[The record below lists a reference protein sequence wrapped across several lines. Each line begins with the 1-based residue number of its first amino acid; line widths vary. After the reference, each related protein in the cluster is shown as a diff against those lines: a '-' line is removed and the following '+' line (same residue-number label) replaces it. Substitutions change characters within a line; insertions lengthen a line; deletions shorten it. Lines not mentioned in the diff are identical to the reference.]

1 MKKGITK
8 KRMSKKRSLRKK
20 TRRRNK
26 PKYRGGSIKDDT
38 IFSRITKLNH
48 KVYGDIYTFG
58 DNDGISSHIKNGE
71 IWEENLSQIMAKYY
85 VAGTDILDIG
95 ANIGLNSLR
104 ADQIN
109 KITGTCHLF
118 EPQSDVF
125 LLLNLNTQSLNRKL
139 YNMALSDNYSIIS
152 YAQDTNNIGATRIKN
167 NNTTNDKISVLS
179 CNLDSLKFD
188 NKISLIKMD
197 IEENEIKVLNGALST
212 IKQHMPTIII
222 ESFKENYLSVEKILL
237 DLGYTMAEKLSEDN
251 YVFIPKA

>member
-1 MKKGITK
+1 MRST
-8 KRMSKKRSLRKK
+8 KKRSLR
-20 TRRRNK
+20 RRK
-26 PKYRGGSIKDDT
+26 IIKGGSVKDDS
-38 IFSRITKLNH
+38 IFSRITKINH

-58 DNDGISSHIKNGE
+58 DKDSISSTIQNGE
-71 IWEENLSQIMAKYY
+71 VWEEALCQTMAKYY
-85 VAGTDILDIG
+85 IPGTDMLDIG

-104 ADQIN
+104 TDQIN

-152 YAQDTNNIGATRIKN
+152 YVQAINNIGATKVKN
-167 NNTTNDKISVLS
+167 TNSTNDKISVLA

-212 IKQHMPTIII
+212 IKQNMPNIII
-222 ESFKENYLSVEKILL
+222 ESFDTNYPSVEKILL
-237 DLGYTMAEKLSEDN
+237 DLGYVMVEKLSEHN
-251 YVFIPKA
+251 YVFTPKV

>member
-1 MKKGITK
+1 MKHTK
-8 KRMSKKRSLRKK
+8 KRTLRKK
-20 TRRRNK
+20 STRRNK
-26 PKYRGGSIKDDT
+26 RKYRGGSLKDDT

-58 DNDGISSHIKNGE
+58 DNDLISSHIKNGE
-71 IWEENLSQIMAKYY
+71 IWEETLSQTMAKYY
-85 VAGTDILDIG
+85 VPGTDILDIG

-152 YAQDTNNIGATRIKN
+152 YTQDTNNIGATIVKN
-167 NNTTNDKISVLS
+167 NNSTNDKISVLS

-212 IKQHMPTIII
+212 IKQNMPTIII
-222 ESFKENYLSVEKILL
+222 ESFDAHYPNVEKILL
-237 DLGYTMAEKLSEDN
+237 DLGYTMAEKLSLDN
-251 YVFIPKA
+251 YVFTPKV